1 VKNKRGTKKMELTAY
16 AKGETDKNFKLYWY
30 QEEAVKKVTK
40 DHVKLVAL
48 LMSVGSG
55 KTNVAFELFAE
66 YIESHKNE
74 KTFQTFVC
82 PRLKLCKQQAI
93 DLADYIRKAGL
104 KDVVIYMY
112 NSYGKDV
119 VYKWVEN
126 GINHEDRIKRFDKN
140 QKEFPTNQ
148 HVIFIACAASLWN
161 GLDDVKKFEYR
172 LKENEKSN
180 RLNGFIVYD
189 EAHNYGADE
198 NEASKTAYT
207 YGNDKEN
214 PSGFAQYFE
223 TSVFMSGTPSDYM
236 KDIATRYSFSCHCA
250 VQEKKIFKPTLNLIV
265 DPNLY
270 TKGNFSIDEDLEN
283 VSEKRFASAI
293 VKMVEKEKENNKDSY
308 GVRSLICIPPR
319 GTETS
324 GRNTIVNTV
333 ESLKKENYNI
343 ITLLSEGP
351 AINKDGDEV
360 NLDCCYKLAD
370 STKIEH
376 SNEAFVMTMLEN
388 IDGIENVKMD
398 DLEDD
403 EIEAVSVLK
412 KMHENKQPIVV
423 FQIDKISE
431 GVNICSFNSVLITS
445 KRASK
450 QLQQSAR
457 AFRKYPNKKS
467 ANVYCL
473 SDSVVDLRNLA
484 TGLFEKGLEPGDINW
499 GFVSYIGGSGS
510 TKGEAK
516 FNEWTSIID
525 DEMIIVDVMPNGEK
539 FFEVERNLNR
549 DETVE
554 KIIKAI
560 HSNKSILES
569 LKSFNE
575 KPSLNKEEKKRQE
588 VNKQKLRVE
597 RGLKNITENKKS
609 EDYVYIENLIRFVTN
624 ILAGNDE
631 KSKLNRELWK
641 AGYENLVLNRVVNN
655 GEIAG
660 KLADIFRSVK

>member
-1 VKNKRGTKKMELTAY
+1 MELTAY

-30 QEEAVKKVTK
+30 QEEAVKTATR
-40 DHVKLVAL
+40 DHIKLVAL

-82 PRLKLCKQQAI
+82 PRLKLCKQQAK
-93 DLADYIRKAGL
+93 DLADYIRKAGI
-104 KDVVIYMY
+104 KDVAIYMY

-119 VYKWVEN
+119 VCKWDE
-126 GINHEDRIKRFDKN
+126 GGSKPEYRIKRFDKSV
-140 QKEFPTNQ
+140 KDFPENQ
-148 HVIFIACAASLWN
+148 HIIFIACAASLWN
-161 GLDDVKKFEYR
+161 SPEDVSGFEYR
-172 LKENEKSN
+172 LKENEKNN

-198 NEASKTAYT
+198 NATSKTVYT

-223 TSVFMSGTPSDYM
+223 TSIFMSGTPSDYM
-236 KDIATRYSFSCHCA
+236 KCIATRYSFSCHLA
-250 VQEKKIFKPTLNLIV
+250 VQEGKIFKPTLNLII
-265 DPNLY
+265 DLKLY
-270 TKGNFSIDEDLEN
+270 AKGNFSNDEDLEK
-283 VSEKRFASAI
+283 VSEKKFASAI
-293 VKMVEKEKENNKDSY
+293 VKMIEKEKENNKDSY

-351 AINKDGDEV
+351 AISKDGTEV

-370 STKIEH
+370 DTEITH
-376 SNEAFVMTMLEN
+376 SNEAFIMTMLEN
-388 IDGIENVKMD
+388 IDGSENVQME
-398 DLEDD
+398 DLEED
-403 EIEAVSVLK
+403 EIAPVSVLK
-412 KMHENKQPIVV
+412 KMKENKQPIVV

-457 AFRKYPNKKS
+457 AFRKYPNKES

-473 SDSVVDLRNLA
+473 ADNVIDLKELVTN
-484 TGLFEKGLEPGDINW
+484 LFENGFKPGDIDW

-510 TKGEAK
+510 VRGDVL
-516 FNEWTSIID
+516 FNEWIAIK
-525 DEMIIVDVMPNGEK
+525 DEMIITEVMPNGEK
-539 FFEVERNLNR
+539 FFEIECNLSR
-549 DETVE
+549 CETFE
-554 KIIKAI
+554 KIKKVIC
-560 HSNKSILES
+560 S
-569 LKSFNE
+569 NE
-575 KPSLNKEEKKRQE
+575 KVLEALKNNKKSKLSKEGKKKQE
-588 VNKQKLRVE
+588 TNKQRLRIE
-597 RGLKNITENKKS
+597 RGLKNVNKNKKDKS
-609 EDYVYIENLIRFVTN
+609 EDYDEYTSDLIHFVAN
-624 ILAGNDE
+624 ISAGNDE
-631 KSKLNRELWK
+631 DNELNRELWK
-641 AGYENLVLNRVVNN
+641 AGYESLVLNRIVNDA
-655 GEIAG
+655 ETAEE
-660 KLADIFRSVK
+660 LADIFRSK

>member
-1 VKNKRGTKKMELTAY
+1 MELTAY

-30 QEEAVKKVTK
+30 QEEAVKTVTRN
-40 DHVKLVAL
+40 HTKLVAL

-82 PRLKLCKQQAI
+82 PRLKLCKQQAK
-93 DLADYIRKAGL
+93 DLADYIRKAGI

-119 VYKWVEN
+119 VYKWDE
-126 GINHEDRIKRFDKN
+126 GGSKPEYRIKRFDKSV
-140 QKEFPTNQ
+140 KDFPENQ
-148 HVIFIACAASLWN
+148 HIIFIACAASLWN
-161 GLDDVKKFEYR
+161 SPEDVSSFEYR
-172 LKENEKSN
+172 LKENKKNN

-189 EAHNYGADE
+189 ESHNYGADE
-198 NEASKTAYT
+198 NATSKTVYT

-223 TSVFMSGTPSDYM
+223 TSIFMSGTPSDYM
-236 KDIATRYSFSCHCA
+236 KCIATRYSFSCHLA
-250 VQEKKIFKPTLNLIV
+250 VQEGKIFKPTLNLVV
-265 DPNLY
+265 DPKLY
-270 TKGNFSIDEDLEN
+270 VKGNFSNDEDFER

-293 VKMVEKEKENNKDSY
+293 VKMLEKEKENNKDSY

-319 GTETS
+319 GIETS

-351 AINKDGDEV
+351 AISKDGTEA

-370 STKIEH
+370 STEIKHGEKDGV
-376 SNEAFVMTMLEN
+376 NEAFIMTMLEN
-388 IDGIENVKMD
+388 IDGIENVQME
-398 DLEDD
+398 DLEED
-403 EIEAVSVLK
+403 EVEAVSVLK
-412 KMHENKQPIVV
+412 KMYENKQPIVV

-473 SDSVVDLRNLA
+473 ADSVIGLKELVTN
-484 TGLFEKGLEPGDINW
+484 LFENGFEPGDVDW

-510 TKGEAK
+510 VRGDVR
-516 FNEWTSIID
+516 FNEWTAIID
-525 DEMIIVDVMPNGEK
+525 DEMIITEVMPNGEK
-539 FFEVERNLNR
+539 FFETERNLSR
-549 DETVE
+549 DETFE
-554 KIIKAI
+554 KIKKVICSKEKVLEALKN
-560 HSNKSILES
+560 NK
-569 LKSFNE
+569 KS
-575 KPSLNKEEKKRQE
+575 KLSKEGKKKQE
-588 VNKQKLRVE
+588 TNKQRLRIE
-597 RGLKNITENKKS
+597 RGLKNVNKNKKDKA
-609 EDYVYIENLIRFVTN
+609 EDYDKCTSDLIRFVAN
-624 ILAGNDE
+624 ILVGNDE
-631 KSKLNRELWK
+631 DNELNRELWK

-655 GEIAG
+655 DEIAE
-660 KLADIFRSVK
+660 KLAAIFRSIK

>member
-1 VKNKRGTKKMELTAY
+1 MELTAY

-30 QEEAVKKVTK
+30 QEEAVKTVTR
-40 DHVKLVAL
+40 DHIKLIAL

-82 PRLKLCKQQAI
+82 PRLKLCKQQAK
-93 DLADYIRKAGL
+93 DLADYIRKAGI

-119 VYKWVEN
+119 VYKWDE
-126 GINHEDRIKRFDKN
+126 GEYRIKRFDKSV
-140 QKEFPTNQ
+140 KDFPENQ
-148 HVIFIACAASLWN
+148 HIIFIACAASLWN
-161 GLDDVKKFEYR
+161 SPEDVSSFEYR
-172 LKENEKSN
+172 LKENEKNN

-198 NEASKTAYT
+198 NATSKTAYT

-223 TSVFMSGTPSDYM
+223 TSIFMSGTPSDYM

-250 VQEKKIFKPTLNLIV
+250 VQEGKIFKPTLYLIV
-265 DPNLY
+265 DPKLY
-270 TKGNFSIDEDLEN
+270 AKGNFSNDEDLEN
-283 VSEKRFASAI
+283 VSEKRLASVI
-293 VKMVEKEKENNKDSY
+293 VKMVENEKENTKDSY

-333 ESLKKENYNI
+333 ESLKKKNYNI

-351 AINKDGDEV
+351 AISKDGTEV
-360 NLDCCYKLAD
+360 NLDCSYKLAD
-370 STKIEH
+370 STEIIH
-376 SNEAFVMTMLEN
+376 CNESFIMTMLEN
-388 IDGIENVKMD
+388 IDGIENVQMD

-403 EIEAVSVLK
+403 ETEAVSVLK

-473 SDSVVDLRNLA
+473 ADSVIGLKELVTN
-484 TGLFEKGLEPGDINW
+484 LFENSFEPGDVNW

-510 TKGEAK
+510 VREDVR
-516 FNEWTSIID
+516 FNEWTAIMD
-525 DEMIIVDVMPNGEK
+525 DEMIITEVMPNGEK
-539 FFEVERNLNR
+539 FFEIERNLSR
-549 DETVE
+549 DENVE

-560 HSNKSILES
+560 HSDENVLES
-569 LKSFNE
+569 LKNFNK
-575 KPSLNKEEKKRQE
+575 KPKLSKEEKKKQE
-588 VNKQKLRVE
+588 TNKQRLRIE
-597 RGLKNITENKKS
+597 RGLKNVNKNKEGKS
-609 EDYVYIENLIRFVTN
+609 EDYEYISNLIRYVTN
-624 ILAGNDE
+624 ILVGNDE
-631 KSKLNRELWK
+631 ESELNRELWK

-655 GEIAG
+655 TEIAE
-660 KLADIFRSVK
+660 KLTDIFRSIK

>member
-1 VKNKRGTKKMELTAY
+1 MKLTTY

-30 QEEAVKKVTK
+30 QEEAVKTATR
-40 DHVKLVAL
+40 DHIKLVAL

-82 PRLKLCKQQAI
+82 PRLKLCKQQAK
-93 DLADYIRKAGL
+93 DLADYIRKVGI

-119 VYKWVEN
+119 IYKWDE
-126 GINHEDRIKRFDKN
+126 GRSKSEYKIKRFDKSV
-140 QKEFPTNQ
+140 KDFPENQ
-148 HVIFIACAASLWN
+148 HIIFIACAASLWN
-161 GLDDVKKFEYR
+161 SPEDVSSFEYR
-172 LKENEKSN
+172 LKENKKNN

-198 NEASKTAYT
+198 NATSKTVYI

-223 TSVFMSGTPSDYM
+223 TSIFMSGTPSDYM
-236 KDIATRYSFSCHCA
+236 KDIATRYSFSCHLA

-265 DPNLY
+265 DPKLY
-270 TKGNFSIDEDLEN
+270 VKGNFSNDEDFEK

-293 VKMVEKEKENNKDSY
+293 VKMLEKEKEDNKDNY

-351 AINKDGDEV
+351 AISKDGTEV
-360 NLDCCYKLAD
+360 NLDCCYKLAN
-370 STKIEH
+370 STEIKHGEKDGV
-376 SNEAFVMTMLEN
+376 NEAFIMTMLEN
-388 IDGIENVKMD
+388 IDGIENVQME

-403 EIEAVSVLK
+403 EIAPVSVLK
-412 KMHENKQPIVV
+412 KMYENKQPIVV

-450 QLQQSAR
+450 QIQQSAR

-473 SDSVVDLRNLA
+473 ADSV
-484 TGLFEKGLEPGDINW
+484 I
-499 GFVSYIGGSGS
+499 
-510 TKGEAK
+510 
-516 FNEWTSIID
+516 
-525 DEMIIVDVMPNGEK
+525 
-539 FFEVERNLNR
+539 
-549 DETVE
+549 
-554 KIIKAI
+554 
-560 HSNKSILES
+560 
-569 LKSFNE
+569 
-575 KPSLNKEEKKRQE
+575 
-588 VNKQKLRVE
+588 
-597 RGLKNITENKKS
+597 GLK
-609 EDYVYIENLIRFVTN
+609 
-624 ILAGNDE
+624 
-631 KSKLNRELWK
+631 ELS
-641 AGYENLVLNRVVNN
+641 GQRC
-655 GEIAG
+655 
-660 KLADIFRSVK
+660 SQ

>member
-1 VKNKRGTKKMELTAY
+1 MELTAY

-30 QEEAVKKVTK
+30 QEEAVKTATR
-40 DHVKLVAL
+40 DHIKLVAL

-82 PRLKLCKQQAI
+82 PRLKLCKQQAK
-93 DLADYIRKAGL
+93 DLADYIRKAGI

-119 VYKWVEN
+119 VYKWDE
-126 GINHEDRIKRFDKN
+126 GEYRIKRFDKSV
-140 QKEFPTNQ
+140 KDFPENQ
-148 HVIFIACAASLWN
+148 HIIFIACAASLWN
-161 GLDDVKKFEYR
+161 SPEDVSSFEYR
-172 LKENEKSN
+172 LKENEKNN

-198 NEASKTAYT
+198 NATSKTVYT

-214 PSGFAQYFE
+214 PRGFAQYFE
-223 TSVFMSGTPSDYM
+223 TSIFMSGTPSDYM

-250 VQEKKIFKPTLNLIV
+250 VQEGKIFKPKLNLII
-265 DPNLY
+265 DPELY
-270 TKGNFSIDEDLEN
+270 AKGNFSNDEDFEK
-283 VSEKRFASAI
+283 VSEKKFASAI
-293 VKMVEKEKENNKDSY
+293 VKMLEKEKEDNKDNY

-351 AINKDGDEV
+351 AISKDGTEV
-360 NLDCCYKLAD
+360 NLDCCYKLAN
-370 STKIEH
+370 STEIKHGEKDGV
-376 SNEAFVMTMLEN
+376 NEAFIMTMLEN
-388 IDGIENVKMD
+388 IDGIENVQME

-403 EIEAVSVLK
+403 EIAPVSVLK
-412 KMHENKQPIVV
+412 KMYENKQPIVV

-473 SDSVVDLRNLA
+473 ADSVIGLKELVTN
-484 TGLFEKGLEPGDINW
+484 LFENGFKSGDIDW
-499 GFVSYIGGSGS
+499 GFISYIGGSGS
-510 TKGEAK
+510 VRGDVR
-516 FNEWTSIID
+516 FNEWTAIKD
-525 DEMIIVDVMPNGEK
+525 NKMIVTEVMPNGEK
-539 FFEVERNLNR
+539 FFEIERSLNR
-549 DETVE
+549 DETIE
-554 KIIKAI
+554 KISKVI
-560 HSNKSILES
+560 HSNKNVLEV
-569 LKSFNE
+569 LKN
-575 KPSLNKEEKKRQE
+575 LNKNPKLSKGGKKKQE
-588 VNKQKLRVE
+588 TNKQRLRIKRCLKNVNK
-597 RGLKNITENKKS
+597 NKKDKS
-609 EDYVYIENLIRFVTN
+609 EDEYISNFIFQFVTN
-624 ILAGNDE
+624 ILVGNDGDSE
-631 KSKLNRELWK
+631 LDRELWK
-641 AGYENLVLNRVVNN
+641 AGYENLVLNRIVNN
-655 GEIAG
+655 TEIAE
-660 KLADIFRSVK
+660 KLADIFEV

>member
-1 VKNKRGTKKMELTAY
+1 MELTTY
-16 AKGETDKNFKLYWY
+16 AKGEIDKNFKLYWY
-30 QEEAVKKVTK
+30 QEEAVKTATR
-40 DHVKLVAL
+40 DHIKLVAL

-82 PRLKLCKQQAI
+82 PRLKLCKQQAK
-93 DLADYIRKAGL
+93 DLADYIRKAGI

-119 VYKWVEN
+119 VYKWDE
-126 GINHEDRIKRFDKN
+126 GGSKPEYRIKRFDKSV
-140 QKEFPTNQ
+140 KDFPENQ
-148 HVIFIACAASLWN
+148 HIIFIACAASLWN
-161 GLDDVKKFEYR
+161 SPEDVSSFEYR
-172 LKENEKSN
+172 LKENKKNN

-198 NEASKTAYT
+198 NATSKTVYT

-223 TSVFMSGTPSDYM
+223 TSIFMSGTPSDYM
-236 KDIATRYSFSCHCA
+236 KCIATRYSFSCHLA
-250 VQEKKIFKPTLNLIV
+250 VQEGKIFKPTLNLVV
-265 DPNLY
+265 DPKLY
-270 TKGNFSIDEDLEN
+270 VKGNFSNDEDFER

-293 VKMVEKEKENNKDSY
+293 VKMLEKEKENNKDSY

-319 GTETS
+319 GIETS

-351 AINKDGDEV
+351 AISKDGTEA

-370 STKIEH
+370 STEIKHGEKDGV
-376 SNEAFVMTMLEN
+376 NEAFIMTMLEN
-388 IDGIENVKMD
+388 IDGIENVQME
-398 DLEDD
+398 DLEED
-403 EIEAVSVLK
+403 EVEAVSVLK
-412 KMHENKQPIVV
+412 KMYENKQPIVV

-473 SDSVVDLRNLA
+473 ADSVIGLKELVTN
-484 TGLFEKGLEPGDINW
+484 LFENGFEPGDVDW

-510 TKGEAK
+510 VRGDVR
-516 FNEWTSIID
+516 FNEWTAIID
-525 DEMIIVDVMPNGEK
+525 DEMIITEVMPNGEK
-539 FFEVERNLNR
+539 FFETERNLSR
-549 DETVE
+549 DETFE
-554 KIIKAI
+554 KIKKVICSKEKVLEALKN
-560 HSNKSILES
+560 NK
-569 LKSFNE
+569 KS
-575 KPSLNKEEKKRQE
+575 KLSKEGKKKQE
-588 VNKQKLRVE
+588 TNKQRLRIE
-597 RGLKNITENKKS
+597 RGLKNVNKNKKDKA
-609 EDYVYIENLIRFVTN
+609 EDYDECTSDLIRFVAN
-624 ILAGNDE
+624 ILVGNDE
-631 KSKLNRELWK
+631 DNELNRELWK
-641 AGYENLVLNRVVNN
+641 AGYENLVLNRIVNDV
-655 GEIAG
+655 ETAEE
-660 KLADIFRSVK
+660 LADIFRSK

>member
-1 VKNKRGTKKMELTAY
+1 MELTAY

-30 QEEAVKKVTK
+30 QEEAVKTVTTVTR
-40 DHVKLVAL
+40 DHIRLIAL

-82 PRLKLCKQQAI
+82 PRLKLCKQQAK
-93 DLADYIRKAGL
+93 DLADYIRKAGI

-119 VYKWVEN
+119 VYKWDE
-126 GINHEDRIKRFDKN
+126 GEYRIKRFDKSV
-140 QKEFPTNQ
+140 KDFPENQ
-148 HVIFIACAASLWN
+148 HIIFIACAASLWN
-161 GLDDVKKFEYR
+161 SPEDVSSFEYR
-172 LKENEKSN
+172 LKENEKNN

-198 NEASKTAYT
+198 NATSKTVYT

-214 PSGFAQYFE
+214 PRGFAQYFE
-223 TSVFMSGTPSDYM
+223 TSIFMSGTPSDYM

-250 VQEKKIFKPTLNLIV
+250 VQEGKIFKPTLNLII
-265 DPNLY
+265 DPELY
-270 TKGNFSIDEDLEN
+270 AKGNFSNDEDFEK
-283 VSEKRFASAI
+283 VSEKKFASAI
-293 VKMVEKEKENNKDSY
+293 VKMLEKEKENNKDNY

-324 GRNTIVNTV
+324 GRNIIVNTV

-351 AINKDGDEV
+351 AISKDGTEV
-360 NLDCCYKLAD
+360 NLDCCYKLAN
-370 STKIEH
+370 STEIKHGEKDGV
-376 SNEAFVMTMLEN
+376 NEAFIMTMLEN
-388 IDGIENVKMD
+388 IDGIENVQME

-403 EIEAVSVLK
+403 EIAPVSVLK
-412 KMHENKQPIVV
+412 KMYENKQPIVV

-457 AFRKYPNKKS
+457 AFRKYPNKES

-473 SDSVVDLRNLA
+473 ADSVIGLNELVTN
-484 TGLFEKGLEPGDINW
+484 LFENGFKPGDIDW
-499 GFVSYIGGSGS
+499 GFISYIGGSGS
-510 TKGEAK
+510 VRGDVR
-516 FNEWTSIID
+516 FNEWTAIKD
-525 DEMIIVDVMPNGEK
+525 DKMIITKVMPNGEK
-539 FFEVERNLNR
+539 FFEIERNLNR
-549 DETVE
+549 DETIE
-554 KIIKAI
+554 KISKVI
-560 HSNKSILES
+560 HSNKNVLEA
-569 LKSFNE
+569 LKN
-575 KPSLNKEEKKRQE
+575 LNKNPKLSKGGKKKQE
-588 VNKQKLRVE
+588 TNKQRLRIEGALKNVNK
-597 RGLKNITENKKS
+597 NKKDKS
-609 EDYVYIENLIRFVTN
+609 EDEYISNFIFQFVTN
-624 ILAGNDE
+624 ILVGNDGDSE
-631 KSKLNRELWK
+631 SNRELWK
-641 AGYENLVLNRVVNN
+641 AGYENIVLNRVVNN
-655 GEIAG
+655 DEIAE
-660 KLADIFRSVK
+660 KLAAIFRSIK

>member
-1 VKNKRGTKKMELTAY
+1 MELTAY

-30 QEEAVKKVTK
+30 QEEAVKTVTR
-40 DHVKLVAL
+40 DHIKLIAL

-82 PRLKLCKQQAI
+82 PRLKLCKQQAK
-93 DLADYIRKAGL
+93 DLADYIRKAGI

-119 VYKWVEN
+119 VYKWDE
-126 GINHEDRIKRFDKN
+126 GEYRIKRFDKSV
-140 QKEFPTNQ
+140 KDFPENQ
-148 HVIFIACAASLWN
+148 HIIFIACAASLWN
-161 GLDDVKKFEYR
+161 SPEDVSSFEYR
-172 LKENEKSN
+172 LKENEKNN

-198 NEASKTAYT
+198 NATSKTVYT

-223 TSVFMSGTPSDYM
+223 TSIFMSGTPSGYM

-265 DPNLY
+265 DPKLY
-270 TKGNFSIDEDLEN
+270 AKGNFSNDEDFEK

-293 VKMVEKEKENNKDSY
+293 VKMLEKEKENNKDNY

-351 AINKDGDEV
+351 AISKDGTEV
-360 NLDCCYKLAD
+360 NLDCCYKLAN
-370 STKIEH
+370 STEIKHGEKDGV
-376 SNEAFVMTMLEN
+376 NEAFIMTMLEN
-388 IDGIENVKMD
+388 IDEIENVQME

-403 EIEAVSVLK
+403 EIAPVSVLK
-412 KMHENKQPIVV
+412 KMYENKQPIVV

-473 SDSVVDLRNLA
+473 ADSVIGLKELVTN
-484 TGLFEKGLEPGDINW
+484 LFEKGFEPGDVNW

-510 TKGEAK
+510 VRGDVL
-516 FNEWTSIID
+516 FNEWTAITD
-525 DEMIIVDVMPNGEK
+525 DEMIITEVMPNGEK
-539 FFEVERNLNR
+539 FFEIERNLSR
-549 DETVE
+549 DENIE
-554 KIIKAI
+554 EIIKAI
-560 HSNKSILES
+560 HSDKNVLES
-569 LKSFNE
+569 LKNFNK
-575 KPSLNKEEKKRQE
+575 KPKLNKEEKKKQE
-588 VNKQKLRVE
+588 TNKQRLRIK
-597 RGLKNITENKKS
+597 RGLKNVNKSKEGKS
-609 EDYVYIENLIRFVTN
+609 EDYEYISNFIRFVAN
-624 ILAGNDE
+624 LLVGNDE
-631 KSKLNRELWK
+631 ESELNRELWK
-641 AGYENLVLNRVVNN
+641 AGHENFVLNRVVNN
-655 GEIAG
+655 DEIAE
-660 KLADIFRSVK
+660 KLAAIFRSIK

>member
-1 VKNKRGTKKMELTAY
+1 MALTAY

-30 QEEAVKKVTK
+30 QEEAVKTATR
-40 DHVKLVAL
+40 DHIKLVAL

-82 PRLKLCKQQAI
+82 PRLKLCKQQAK
-93 DLADYIRKAGL
+93 DLADYIRKAGI

-119 VYKWVEN
+119 VYKWDE
-126 GINHEDRIKRFDKN
+126 GGSKPEYRIKRFDKSV
-140 QKEFPTNQ
+140 KDFPENQ
-148 HVIFIACAASLWN
+148 HIIFIACAASLWN
-161 GLDDVKKFEYR
+161 SPEDVSGFEYR
-172 LKENEKSN
+172 LKENERNN

-198 NEASKTAYT
+198 NATSKTVYT

-223 TSVFMSGTPSDYM
+223 TSIFMSGTPSDYM
-236 KDIATRYSFSCHCA
+236 KGIATKYSFSCHLA
-250 VQEKKIFKPTLNLIV
+250 VQEKKIFKPTLNLII
-265 DPNLY
+265 DSKLY
-270 TKGNFSIDEDLEN
+270 AKGNFSNDEDLEK
-283 VSEKRFASAI
+283 VSEKKFASAI
-293 VKMVEKEKENNKDSY
+293 VKMIEKEKENNKDSY

-351 AINKDGDEV
+351 AISKDGTEV

-370 STKIEH
+370 DTEITH
-376 SNEAFVMTMLEN
+376 SNEAFIVTMLEN
-388 IDGIENVKMD
+388 IDGIENVQTD
-398 DLEDD
+398 DLEED
-403 EIEAVSVLK
+403 EVEAVSVLK
-412 KMHENKQPIVV
+412 KMYENKQPIVV

-473 SDSVVDLRNLA
+473 ADSVIGLKELVTN
-484 TGLFEKGLEPGDINW
+484 LFEKGFEPGDVNW

-510 TKGEAK
+510 VRGDVL
-516 FNEWTSIID
+516 FNKWIAITD
-525 DEMIIVDVMPNGEK
+525 DEMIITKVMPNGEK
-539 FFEVERNLNR
+539 FFEIERNLSR
-549 DETVE
+549 DENIE
-554 KIIKAI
+554 EIIKAI
-560 HSNKSILES
+560 HSDKNVLES
-569 LKSFNE
+569 LKNFN
-575 KPSLNKEEKKRQE
+575 KNPKLNKEEKKKQE
-588 VNKQKLRVE
+588 TNKQRLRIK
-597 RGLKNITENKKS
+597 RGLKNVNKSKEGKS
-609 EDYVYIENLIRFVTN
+609 EDYEYTSNLIRFVTN
-624 ILAGNDE
+624 LWVGNDE
-631 KSKLNRELWK
+631 ENELNRELWK

-655 GEIAG
+655 DKIAE
-660 KLADIFRSVK
+660 KLADIFRGNIK

>member
-1 VKNKRGTKKMELTAY
+1 MELTAY

-30 QEEAVKKVTK
+30 QEEAVKTATR
-40 DHVKLVAL
+40 DHIKLVAL

-82 PRLKLCKQQAI
+82 PRLKLCKQQAK
-93 DLADYIRKAGL
+93 DLADYIRKAGI

-119 VYKWVEN
+119 VYKGDE
-126 GINHEDRIKRFDKN
+126 GGSKHEDRIKRFDKSV
-140 QKEFPTNQ
+140 KDFPENQ
-148 HVIFIACAASLWN
+148 HIIFIACAASLWN
-161 GLDDVKKFEYR
+161 SPEDVSGFEYR
-172 LKENEKSN
+172 LKENERNN

-198 NEASKTAYT
+198 NATSKTVYT

-223 TSVFMSGTPSDYM
+223 TSIFMSGTPSDYM
-236 KDIATRYSFSCHCA
+236 KDIATRYSFSCHGA
-250 VQEKKIFKPTLNLIV
+250 VQEKKIFKPTLNLII
-265 DPNLY
+265 DSKLY
-270 TKGNFSIDEDLEN
+270 AKGNFSNDEDFEK
-283 VSEKRFASAI
+283 VSEKKFASAI
-293 VKMVEKEKENNKDSY
+293 VKMIEKEKENNKDSY

-351 AINKDGDEV
+351 AISKDGTEV

-370 STKIEH
+370 DTEITH
-376 SNEAFVMTMLEN
+376 SNEAFIVTMLEN
-388 IDGIENVKMD
+388 IDGIENVQID
-398 DLEDD
+398 DLEED
-403 EIEAVSVLK
+403 EVEAVSVLK
-412 KMHENKQPIVV
+412 KMYENKQPIVV

-473 SDSVVDLRNLA
+473 ADSVIGLKELVTN
-484 TGLFEKGLEPGDINW
+484 LFEKGFEPGDVNW

-510 TKGEAK
+510 VRGDVL
-516 FNEWTSIID
+516 FNEWIAITD
-525 DEMIIVDVMPNGEK
+525 DEMIITKVMPNGEK
-539 FFEVERNLNR
+539 FFEMERKLNR
-549 DETVE
+549 GEITEEINKV
-554 KIIKAI
+554 I
-560 HSNKSILES
+560 HSDENALES
-569 LKSFNE
+569 LKNFN
-575 KPSLNKEEKKRQE
+575 KNPKLNKEEKKKQE
-588 VNKQKLRVE
+588 TNKQRLRIKK
-597 RGLKNITENKKS
+597 GLKNVNKSKEGKS
-609 EDYVYIENLIRFVTN
+609 EDCEYTSKLRRFVTN
-624 ILAGNDE
+624 ILVGNDE
-631 KSKLNRELWK
+631 DSELDRELWR
-641 AGYENLVLNRVVNN
+641 AGYENLVLNRVVNSDK
-655 GEIAG
+655 IAEN
-660 KLADIFRSVK
+660 LADIFRRWNIK

>member
-1 VKNKRGTKKMELTAY
+1 MELTAY

-30 QEEAVKKVTK
+30 QEEAVKTVTR
-40 DHVKLVAL
+40 DHTKLVAL

-82 PRLKLCKQQAI
+82 PRLKLCKQQAK
-93 DLADYIRKAGL
+93 DLADYIRKAGI

-119 VYKWVEN
+119 VYKYES
-126 GINHEDRIKRFDKN
+126 GIYRIKRFDKN
-140 QKEFPTNQ
+140 VKEFPTNQ
-148 HVIFIACAASLWN
+148 HVIFIACSASLWN
-161 GLDDVKKFEYR
+161 DLEDVKRFEYR
-172 LKENEKSN
+172 LKENEKSS

-198 NEASKTAYT
+198 NTTSKTVYT

-214 PSGFAQYFE
+214 PGGFAQYFE
-223 TSVFMSGTPSDYM
+223 TSIFMSGTPSNYM

-250 VQEKKIFKPTLNLIV
+250 VQEKKIFKPTLYLIV

-270 TKGNFSIDEDLEN
+270 TKGNFSTDEDLEN

-308 GVRSLICIPPR
+308 GVRSLICIPPK

-333 ESLKKENYNI
+333 ESLKKKNYNI

-351 AINKDGDEV
+351 AIDKKGGEV

-370 STKIEH
+370 STEIRHGEKDGV
-376 SNEAFVMTMLEN
+376 NEAFIMTMLEN
-388 IDGIENVKMD
+388 IDGIENVQID
-398 DLEDD
+398 DLEND

-412 KMHENKQPIVV
+412 RMYENKQPIVV

-473 SDSVVDLRNLA
+473 ADSVVGLRELVSN
-484 TGLFEKGLEPGDINW
+484 LFEKGFEPGDVNW
-499 GFVSYIGGSGS
+499 GFVSYVGGSGS
-510 TKGEAK
+510 TREGAK
-516 FNEWTSIID
+516 FNEWTAIID
-525 DEMIIVDVMPNGEK
+525 DEMIIAKVMPNGEK
-539 FFEVERNLNR
+539 FFEIERNLSK
-549 DETVE
+549 DENVE
-554 KIIKAI
+554 EIIKAI
-560 HSNKSILES
+560 HSDENVLES
-569 LKSFNE
+569 LKNFNK
-575 KPSLNKEEKKRQE
+575 KPKLSKEEKKKQE
-588 VNKQKLRVE
+588 TNKQGLRIE
-597 RGLKNITENKKS
+597 RGLKNVNKNKENKP
-609 EDYVYIENLIRFVTN
+609 ENYEYISNLIHFVTN
-624 ILAGNDE
+624 ILVGNDE
-631 KSKLNRELWK
+631 ESELNRELWK

-655 GEIAG
+655 DEIAE
-660 KLADIFRSVK
+660 KLANIFRGIK

>member
-1 VKNKRGTKKMELTAY
+1 MALTAY

-30 QEEAVKKVTK
+30 QEEAVKTATR
-40 DHVKLVAL
+40 DHIKLVAL

-82 PRLKLCKQQAI
+82 PRLKLCKQQAK
-93 DLADYIRKAGL
+93 DLADYIRKAGI

-119 VYKWVEN
+119 VYKWDE
-126 GINHEDRIKRFDKN
+126 GGSKPEYRIKRFDKSV
-140 QKEFPTNQ
+140 KDFPENQ
-148 HVIFIACAASLWN
+148 HIIFIACAASLWN
-161 GLDDVKKFEYR
+161 SPEDVSGFEYR
-172 LKENEKSN
+172 LKENEKNN

-198 NEASKTAYT
+198 NATSKTVYT

-223 TSVFMSGTPSDYM
+223 TSIFMSGTPSDYM
-236 KDIATRYSFSCHCA
+236 KCIATRYSFSCHLA
-250 VQEKKIFKPTLNLIV
+250 VQEGKIFKPTLNLII
-265 DPNLY
+265 DRKLY
-270 TKGNFSIDEDLEN
+270 AKGNFSNDEDLEK
-283 VSEKRFASAI
+283 VSEKKFASAI
-293 VKMVEKEKENNKDSY
+293 VKMIEKEKENNKDSY

-351 AINKDGDEV
+351 AISKDGTEV

-370 STKIEH
+370 DTEITH
-376 SNEAFVMTMLEN
+376 SNEAFIMTMLEN
-388 IDGIENVKMD
+388 IDGSENVQME
-398 DLEDD
+398 DLEED
-403 EIEAVSVLK
+403 EIAPVSVLK
-412 KMHENKQPIVV
+412 KMKENKQPIVV

-473 SDSVVDLRNLA
+473 ADNVIDLKELA
-484 TGLFEKGLEPGDINW
+484 TNLFENGFKPGDIDW

-510 TKGEAK
+510 VRGDVL
-516 FNEWTSIID
+516 FNEWIAIK
-525 DEMIIVDVMPNGEK
+525 DEMIITEVMPNGEK
-539 FFEVERNLNR
+539 FFEIECNLSR
-549 DETVE
+549 RETFE
-554 KIIKAI
+554 KIKKVIC
-560 HSNKSILES
+560 S
-569 LKSFNE
+569 NE
-575 KPSLNKEEKKRQE
+575 KVLEALKNNKKSKLSKEGKKKQE
-588 VNKQKLRVE
+588 TNKQRLRIE
-597 RGLKNITENKKS
+597 RGLKNVNKSKEGKS
-609 EDYVYIENLIRFVTN
+609 EDYEYISNLIRFVTN
-624 ILAGNDE
+624 ILVGNDE
-631 KSKLNRELWK
+631 DSELDRELWR

-655 GEIAG
+655 DEIAG
-660 KLADIFRSVK
+660 KLANIFRSK

>member
-1 VKNKRGTKKMELTAY
+1 MELTAY

-30 QEEAVKKVTK
+30 QEEAVKTVTTVTR
-40 DHVKLVAL
+40 DHIKLIAL

-82 PRLKLCKQQAI
+82 PRLKLCKQQAK
-93 DLADYIRKAGL
+93 DLADYIRKAGI

-119 VYKWVEN
+119 VYKWDE
-126 GINHEDRIKRFDKN
+126 GEYRIKRFDKSV
-140 QKEFPTNQ
+140 KDFPENQ
-148 HVIFIACAASLWN
+148 HIIFIACAASLWN
-161 GLDDVKKFEYR
+161 SPEDVSSFEYR
-172 LKENEKSN
+172 LKENEKNN

-198 NEASKTAYT
+198 NATSKTVYT

-214 PSGFAQYFE
+214 PRGFAQYFE
-223 TSVFMSGTPSDYM
+223 TSIFMSGTPSGYM

-250 VQEKKIFKPTLNLIV
+250 VQEGKIFKPTLNLII
-265 DPNLY
+265 DPELY
-270 TKGNFSIDEDLEN
+270 AKGNFSNDEDFEK
-283 VSEKRFASAI
+283 VSEKKFASAI
-293 VKMVEKEKENNKDSY
+293 VKMLEKEKENNKDNY

-351 AINKDGDEV
+351 AISKDGTEV
-360 NLDCCYKLAD
+360 NLDCCYKLAN
-370 STKIEH
+370 STEIKHGEKDGV
-376 SNEAFVMTMLEN
+376 NEAFIMTMLEN
-388 IDGIENVKMD
+388 IDGIENVQME

-403 EIEAVSVLK
+403 EIAPVSVLK
-412 KMHENKQPIVV
+412 KMYENKQPIVV

-457 AFRKYPNKKS
+457 AFRKYPNKKR

-473 SDSVVDLRNLA
+473 ADSVIGLKELVTN
-484 TGLFEKGLEPGDINW
+484 LFENGFKPGDIDW
-499 GFVSYIGGSGS
+499 GFISYIGGSGS
-510 TKGEAK
+510 VRGDVR
-516 FNEWTSIID
+516 FNEWTAITD
-525 DEMIIVDVMPNGEK
+525 DKMIITEVMPNGEK
-539 FFEVERNLNR
+539 FFEIERNLSR
-549 DETVE
+549 DENVE

-560 HSNKSILES
+560 HSNKNVLEA
-569 LKSFNE
+569 LKN
-575 KPSLNKEEKKRQE
+575 LNKKPKLSKGGKKKQE
-588 VNKQKLRVE
+588 TNKQRLRIEGALKNVNK
-597 RGLKNITENKKS
+597 NKKDKS
-609 EDYVYIENLIRFVTN
+609 EDEYISNLIQFVTN
-624 ILAGNDE
+624 ILVGNDGDSE
-631 KSKLNRELWK
+631 LDRELWK
-641 AGYENLVLNRVVNN
+641 AGYENRVLNRIVNN
-655 GEIAG
+655 TEIAE
-660 KLADIFRSVK
+660 KLADIFRGIK

>member
-1 VKNKRGTKKMELTAY
+1 MELTAY

-30 QEEAVKKVTK
+30 QEEAVKTATR
-40 DHVKLVAL
+40 DHIKLVAL

-82 PRLKLCKQQAI
+82 PRLKLCKQQAK
-93 DLADYIRKAGL
+93 DLADYIRKAGI

-119 VYKWVEN
+119 VYKWDE
-126 GINHEDRIKRFDKN
+126 GEYRIKRFDKSV
-140 QKEFPTNQ
+140 KDFPENQ
-148 HVIFIACAASLWN
+148 HIIFIACAASLWN
-161 GLDDVKKFEYR
+161 RPEDVSSFEYR
-172 LKENEKSN
+172 LKENEKNN

-198 NEASKTAYT
+198 NATSKTVYT

-223 TSVFMSGTPSDYM
+223 TSIFMSGTPSDYM
-236 KDIATRYSFSCHCA
+236 KDIATRYSFSCHLA

-265 DPNLY
+265 DPKLY
-270 TKGNFSIDEDLEN
+270 VKGNFSNDEDLEK

-293 VKMVEKEKENNKDSY
+293 VKMLEKEKENNKDNY

-351 AINKDGDEV
+351 AISKDGTEV
-360 NLDCCYKLAD
+360 NLDCCYKLAN
-370 STKIEH
+370 STEIKHGEKDGV
-376 SNEAFVMTMLEN
+376 NEAFIMTMLEN
-388 IDGIENVKMD
+388 IDGIENVQME

-403 EIEAVSVLK
+403 EIAPVSVLK
-412 KMHENKQPIVV
+412 KMYENKQPIVV

-457 AFRKYPNKKS
+457 AFRRYPNKKS

-473 SDSVVDLRNLA
+473 ADSVIGLKELVTN
-484 TGLFEKGLEPGDINW
+484 LFEKGFEPGDVDW
-499 GFVSYIGGSGS
+499 GFVSHIGGSGS
-510 TKGEAK
+510 VRGDVR
-516 FNEWTSIID
+516 FNEWIAITD
-525 DEMIIVDVMPNGEK
+525 DEMIITKVMPNGEK
-539 FFEVERNLNR
+539 FFETERNLSR
-549 DETVE
+549 DETFE
-554 KIIKAI
+554 KIKKVICSKEKVLEALKN
-560 HSNKSILES
+560 NK
-569 LKSFNE
+569 KS
-575 KPSLNKEEKKRQE
+575 KLSKEGKKKQE
-588 VNKQKLRVE
+588 TNKQRLRIE
-597 RGLKNITENKKS
+597 RGLKNVNKNKKDKS
-609 EDYVYIENLIRFVTN
+609 EDYDEYTNDLIRFVAN
-624 ILAGNDE
+624 ILVGNDE
-631 KSKLNRELWK
+631 DNELNRELWK
-641 AGYENLVLNRVVNN
+641 AGYKNRILNRIVNDA
-655 GEIAG
+655 ETAEE
-660 KLADIFRSVK
+660 LADIFRSK

>member
-1 VKNKRGTKKMELTAY
+1 MELTAY

-30 QEEAVKKVTK
+30 QEEAVKTVTTVTR
-40 DHVKLVAL
+40 DHIKLIAL

-82 PRLKLCKQQAI
+82 PRLKLCKQQAK
-93 DLADYIRKAGL
+93 DLADYIRKAGI

-119 VYKWVEN
+119 VYKWDE
-126 GINHEDRIKRFDKN
+126 GEYRIKRFDKSV
-140 QKEFPTNQ
+140 KDFPENQ
-148 HVIFIACAASLWN
+148 HIIFIACAASLWN
-161 GLDDVKKFEYR
+161 SPEDVSSFEYR
-172 LKENEKSN
+172 LKENEKNN

-198 NEASKTAYT
+198 NATSKTVYT

-214 PSGFAQYFE
+214 PRGFAQYFE
-223 TSVFMSGTPSDYM
+223 TSIFMSGTPSDYM

-250 VQEKKIFKPTLNLIV
+250 VQEGKIFKPKLNLII
-265 DPNLY
+265 DPELY
-270 TKGNFSIDEDLEN
+270 AKGNFSNDEDFEK
-283 VSEKRFASAI
+283 VSEKKFASAI
-293 VKMVEKEKENNKDSY
+293 VKMLEKEKENNKDNY

-351 AINKDGDEV
+351 AISKDGTEV
-360 NLDCCYKLAD
+360 NLDCCYKLAN
-370 STKIEH
+370 STEIKHGEKDGV
-376 SNEAFVMTMLEN
+376 NEAFIMTMLEN
-388 IDGIENVKMD
+388 IDGIENVQME

-403 EIEAVSVLK
+403 EIAPVSVLK
-412 KMHENKQPIVV
+412 RMYENKQPIVV

-450 QLQQSAR
+450 QIQQSAR
-457 AFRKYPNKKS
+457 AFRKYPNKES

-473 SDSVVDLRNLA
+473 ADSVIGLKELVTN
-484 TGLFEKGLEPGDINW
+484 LFENGFKPGDIDW
-499 GFVSYIGGSGS
+499 GFISYIGGSGS
-510 TKGEAK
+510 VRGDVR
-516 FNEWTSIID
+516 FNEWTAITD
-525 DEMIIVDVMPNGEK
+525 NKMIITEVMPNGEK
-539 FFEVERNLNR
+539 FFEIERNLNR
-549 DETVE
+549 DETIE
-554 KIIKAI
+554 KISKVIR
-560 HSNKSILES
+560 SNKNVLEV
-569 LKSFNE
+569 LKN
-575 KPSLNKEEKKRQE
+575 LNKNPKLSKGGKKKQE
-588 VNKQKLRVE
+588 TNKQRLRIEGALKNVNK
-597 RGLKNITENKKS
+597 NKKDKS
-609 EDYVYIENLIRFVTN
+609 EDEYISNFIFQFVTN
-624 ILAGNDE
+624 ILVGNDGDSE
-631 KSKLNRELWK
+631 LDRELWK
-641 AGYENLVLNRVVNN
+641 AGYENLVLNRIVNN
-655 GEIAG
+655 TEIAE
-660 KLADIFRSVK
+660 KLADIFEV

>member
-1 VKNKRGTKKMELTAY
+1 MALTAY

-30 QEEAVKKVTK
+30 QEEAVKTATR
-40 DHVKLVAL
+40 DHIKLVAL

-82 PRLKLCKQQAI
+82 PRLKLCKQQAK
-93 DLADYIRKAGL
+93 DLADYIRKAGI

-119 VYKWVEN
+119 ICKWDE
-126 GINHEDRIKRFDKN
+126 GGSKPEYRIKRFDKSV
-140 QKEFPTNQ
+140 KDFPENQ
-148 HVIFIACAASLWN
+148 HIIFIACAASLWN
-161 GLDDVKKFEYR
+161 SPEDVSGFEYR
-172 LKENEKSN
+172 LKENEKNN

-198 NEASKTAYT
+198 NATSKTVYT

-223 TSVFMSGTPSDYM
+223 TSIFMSGTPSDYM
-236 KDIATRYSFSCHCA
+236 KCIATRYSFSCHLA
-250 VQEKKIFKPTLNLIV
+250 VQEGKIFKPKLNLII
-265 DPNLY
+265 DSKLY
-270 TKGNFSIDEDLEN
+270 AKGNFSNDEDLEK
-283 VSEKRFASAI
+283 VSEKKFASAI
-293 VKMVEKEKENNKDSY
+293 VKMIEREKENNKYSY

-351 AINKDGDEV
+351 AISKDGTEV
-360 NLDCCYKLAD
+360 NFDCCYKLAD
-370 STKIEH
+370 DTEITH
-376 SNEAFVMTMLEN
+376 SNEAFIMTMLEN
-388 IDGIENVKMD
+388 IDGSENVQME
-398 DLEDD
+398 DLEEG
-403 EIEAVSVLK
+403 EIAPVSVLK
-412 KMHENKQPIVV
+412 KMKENKQPIVV

-473 SDSVVDLRNLA
+473 ADNVIALKELVTN
-484 TGLFEKGLEPGDINW
+484 LFENGFKPGDIDW
-499 GFVSYIGGSGS
+499 GFVSRIGGSGS
-510 TKGEAK
+510 VRGDVL
-516 FNEWTSIID
+516 FNKWIAIK
-525 DEMIIVDVMPNGEK
+525 DEMIITEVMPNGEK
-539 FFEVERNLNR
+539 FFEIECNLSR
-549 DETVE
+549 CETFE
-554 KIIKAI
+554 KIKKVICSKEKVLEALKN
-560 HSNKSILES
+560 NK
-569 LKSFNE
+569 KS
-575 KPSLNKEEKKRQE
+575 KLSKEGKKKQE
-588 VNKQKLRVE
+588 TNKQRLRIE
-597 RGLKNITENKKS
+597 RGLKNVNKNKKDKS
-609 EDYVYIENLIRFVTN
+609 EDYDEYTSDLIRFVAN
-624 ILAGNDE
+624 ISVGNDE
-631 KSKLNRELWK
+631 DNELNRELWK
-641 AGYENLVLNRVVNN
+641 AGYENLVLNRIVNDA
-655 GEIAG
+655 ETAEE
-660 KLADIFRSVK
+660 LADIFRSK

>member
-1 VKNKRGTKKMELTAY
+1 MELTAY

-30 QEEAVKKVTK
+30 QEEAVKTVTR
-40 DHVKLVAL
+40 DHTKLVAP

-82 PRLKLCKQQAI
+82 PRLKLCKQQAK
-93 DLADYIRKAGL
+93 DLADYIRKAGV

-119 VYKWVEN
+119 VYKWDEN
-126 GINHEDRIKRFDKN
+126 GSKHEYRIKRFDKSV
-140 QKEFPTNQ
+140 KDFPENQ

-161 GLDDVKKFEYR
+161 DLDDVKRFEYR
-172 LKENEKSN
+172 LKENEKNN

-198 NEASKTAYT
+198 NTTSKTVYT

-214 PSGFAQYFE
+214 PGGFAQYFE

-250 VQEKKIFKPTLNLIV
+250 VQEKKIFKPTLYLIV

-270 TKGNFSIDEDLEN
+270 AKGSFSNDEDLEN

-293 VKMVEKEKENNKDSY
+293 VKMIEKEKENNKDSY
-308 GVRSLICIPPR
+308 GVRSLICIPPK
-319 GTETS
+319 GVETS

-351 AINKDGDEV
+351 AISKDGTEV
-360 NLDCCYKLAD
+360 NLDCCYKLAND
-370 STKIEH
+370 TEITH
-376 SNEAFVMTMLEN
+376 SNEAFIVTMLEN
-388 IDGIENVKMD
+388 IDGIENVQME

-403 EIEAVSVLK
+403 EVEAVSVLK
-412 KMHENKQPIVV
+412 KMYENKQPIVV

-450 QLQQSAR
+450 QLQQAAR

-473 SDSVVDLRNLA
+473 ADSV
-484 TGLFEKGLEPGDINW
+484 TGLKELVSNLFEKGFEPGDVDW
-499 GFVSYIGGSGS
+499 GFVSYVGGSGS
-510 TKGEAK
+510 GQGEQR
-516 FNEWTSIID
+516 FNEWTAITD
-525 DEMIIVDVMPNGEK
+525 DEMIITEVMPNGEK
-539 FFEVERNLNR
+539 FFEIERNLSR
-549 DETVE
+549 DENVE
-554 KIIKAI
+554 EIIKAI
-560 HSNKSILES
+560 HSDENVLES
-569 LKSFNE
+569 LKNFNK
-575 KPSLNKEEKKRQE
+575 KPKLSKEEKKKQE
-588 VNKQKLRVE
+588 TNKQRLRIE
-597 RGLKNITENKKS
+597 RGLKNVNKNKENKP
-609 EDYVYIENLIRFVTN
+609 EDYEYISNLIRFVTN
-624 ILAGNDE
+624 ILVGNDE

-641 AGYENLVLNRVVNN
+641 AGYENLVLNRIVNN
-655 GEIAG
+655 DEIAE
-660 KLADIFRSVK
+660 KLADIFRGLK

>member
-1 VKNKRGTKKMELTAY
+1 MELTAY

-30 QEEAVKKVTK
+30 QEEAVKTVTR
-40 DHVKLVAL
+40 DHTKLVAL

-82 PRLKLCKQQAI
+82 PRLKLCKQQAK
-93 DLADYIRKAGL
+93 DLADYIRKAGV

-119 VYKWVEN
+119 VYKWDEN
-126 GINHEDRIKRFDKN
+126 GSKHEYRIKRFDKSV
-140 QKEFPTNQ
+140 KDFPENQ

-161 GLDDVKKFEYR
+161 DLDDVKRFEYR
-172 LKENEKSN
+172 LKENEKNN

-198 NEASKTAYT
+198 NTTSKTVYT

-214 PSGFAQYFE
+214 PGGFAQYFE
-223 TSVFMSGTPSDYM
+223 TSVFMSGTPSNYM

-250 VQEKKIFKPTLNLIV
+250 VQEKKIFKPTLYLIV

-270 TKGNFSIDEDLEN
+270 AKGSFSNDEDLEN

-293 VKMVEKEKENNKDSY
+293 VKMIEKEKENNKDSY

-319 GTETS
+319 GVETS

-351 AINKDGDEV
+351 AISKDGTEV
-360 NLDCCYKLAD
+360 NLDCCYKLAND
-370 STKIEH
+370 TEITH
-376 SNEAFVMTMLEN
+376 SNEAFIVTMLEN
-388 IDGIENVKMD
+388 IDGIENVQME

-403 EIEAVSVLK
+403 EVEAVSVLK
-412 KMHENKQPIVV
+412 KMYENKQPIVV

-450 QLQQSAR
+450 QLQQAAR

-473 SDSVVDLRNLA
+473 ANSVVGLKVLVSNL
-484 TGLFEKGLEPGDINW
+484 FDKGFQPGDVAW
-499 GFVSYIGGSGS
+499 GFVAYVGGSGS
-510 TKGEAK
+510 VDGESQFKDWVA
-516 FNEWTSIID
+516 IAD
-525 DEMIIVDVMPNGEK
+525 DEMIITEVMPNGEK
-539 FFEVERNLNR
+539 FFETERNLSR
-549 DETVE
+549 DENIE

-560 HSNKSILES
+560 HSDESVLKS
-569 LKSFNE
+569 LKNFNE
-575 KPSLNKEEKKRQE
+575 KPKLNKEEKKKQE
-588 VNKQKLRVE
+588 ANKQRLRVE
-597 RGLKNITENKKS
+597 RGLRTITENREENKTEEHK
-609 EDYVYIENLIRFVTN
+609 YIGNLISFVTN
-624 ILAGNDE
+624 ILVGGDE
-631 KSKLNRELWK
+631 ESKLNRELWK
-641 AGYENLVLNRVVNN
+641 AGYENLVLNRIVNN
-655 GEIAG
+655 DEIAK
-660 KLADIFRSVK
+660 KLADIFRGIK

>member
-1 VKNKRGTKKMELTAY
+1 MALTAY
-16 AKGETDKNFKLYWY
+16 AKGETDKNFKLYYY
-30 QEEAVKKVTK
+30 QEEAVKTVTR
-40 DHVKLVAL
+40 DHIKLVAL

-66 YIESHKNE
+66 YIKSHKNE

-82 PRLKLCKQQAI
+82 PRLKLCKQQAK
-93 DLADYIRKAGL
+93 DLADYIRKAGI
-104 KDVVIYMY
+104 KDVAIYMY

-119 VYKWVEN
+119 VCKWDE
-126 GINHEDRIKRFDKN
+126 GEYRIKRFDKSV
-140 QKEFPTNQ
+140 KDFPENQ
-148 HVIFIACAASLWN
+148 HIIFIACAASLWN
-161 GLDDVKKFEYR
+161 SPEDVSSFEYR
-172 LKENEKSN
+172 LKENRKNN

-189 EAHNYGADE
+189 EAHNYGSDE
-198 NEASKTAYT
+198 NATSKTAYT

-223 TSVFMSGTPSDYM
+223 TSIFMSGTPSDYM
-236 KDIATRYSFSCHCA
+236 KGIATRYSFSCHCA
-250 VQEKKIFKPTLNLIV
+250 VQEGKIFKPTLYLIV
-265 DPNLY
+265 DPKLY
-270 TKGNFSIDEDLEN
+270 AKGNFSNDEDLEN
-283 VSEKRFASAI
+283 VSEKRLASVI
-293 VKMVEKEKENNKDSY
+293 VKMVENEKENTKDSY

-333 ESLKKENYNI
+333 ESLKKKNYNI

-351 AINKDGDEV
+351 AISKDGTEV
-360 NLDCCYKLAD
+360 NLDCSYKLAD
-370 STKIEH
+370 STEIIH
-376 SNEAFVMTMLEN
+376 CNESFIMTMLEN
-388 IDGIENVKMD
+388 IDGIENVQMD

-403 EIEAVSVLK
+403 ETEAVSVLK

-473 SDSVVDLRNLA
+473 ADSVIGLKELVTN
-484 TGLFEKGLEPGDINW
+484 LFENGFEPGDVNW

-510 TKGEAK
+510 VRGDVL
-516 FNEWTSIID
+516 FNEWTAITD
-525 DEMIIVDVMPNGEK
+525 DEMIITEVMPNGEK
-539 FFEVERNLNR
+539 FFEIERNLSR
-549 DETVE
+549 DENIE
-554 KIIKAI
+554 EIIKAI
-560 HSNKSILES
+560 HSDENVLES
-569 LKSFNE
+569 LKNFNK
-575 KPSLNKEEKKRQE
+575 KPKLNKEEKKKQE
-588 VNKQKLRVE
+588 TNKQRLRIK
-597 RGLKNITENKKS
+597 RCLKNANKSKEGKS
-609 EDYVYIENLIRFVTN
+609 EDYEYSSNLIHFVTN
-624 ILAGNDE
+624 LLVGNDE
-631 KSKLNRELWK
+631 ESELNRELWK

-655 GEIAG
+655 TEIAE
-660 KLADIFRSVK
+660 KLADIFRSIK

>member
-1 VKNKRGTKKMELTAY
+1 MALTAY

-30 QEEAVKKVTK
+30 QEEAVKTVTR
-40 DHVKLVAL
+40 DHIKLVAL

-82 PRLKLCKQQAI
+82 PRLKLCKQQAK
-93 DLADYIRKAGL
+93 DLADYIRKAGI

-112 NSYGKDV
+112 NSYEKDV
-119 VYKWVEN
+119 VCKWDE
-126 GINHEDRIKRFDKN
+126 GGSKPEYRIKRFDKSV
-140 QKEFPTNQ
+140 KDFPENQ
-148 HVIFIACAASLWN
+148 HIIFIACAASLWN
-161 GLDDVKKFEYR
+161 SPEDVSGFEYR
-172 LKENEKSN
+172 LKENERNN

-198 NEASKTAYT
+198 NATSKTVYT

-223 TSVFMSGTPSDYM
+223 TSIFMSGTPSDYM
-236 KDIATRYSFSCHCA
+236 KDIATRYSFSCHLA
-250 VQEKKIFKPTLNLIV
+250 VQEKKIFKPTLNLII
-265 DPNLY
+265 DPKLY
-270 TKGNFSIDEDLEN
+270 VKGNFSNDEDFEK

-293 VKMVEKEKENNKDSY
+293 VKMIEKEKENNKDSY
-308 GVRSLICIPPR
+308 GVRSLVCIPPR

-351 AINKDGDEV
+351 AISKDGTEV

-370 STKIEH
+370 DTEITH
-376 SNEAFVMTMLEN
+376 SNEAFIVTMLEN
-388 IDGIENVKMD
+388 IDGIENVQTD
-398 DLEDD
+398 DLEED
-403 EIEAVSVLK
+403 EVEAVSVLK
-412 KMHENKQPIVV
+412 KMYENKQPIVV

-473 SDSVVDLRNLA
+473 ADSVIGLKELVTN
-484 TGLFEKGLEPGDINW
+484 LFEKGFEPGDINW
-499 GFVSYIGGSGS
+499 GFVSHIGGSGS
-510 TKGEAK
+510 VRGDVL
-516 FNEWTSIID
+516 FNEWTAITD
-525 DEMIIVDVMPNGEK
+525 DEMIITEVMPNGEK
-539 FFEVERNLNR
+539 FFETERNLSR
-549 DETVE
+549 DENIE
-554 KIIKAI
+554 KIIKVI
-560 HSNKSILES
+560 HSDENVLES
-569 LKSFNE
+569 LKNFN
-575 KPSLNKEEKKRQE
+575 KNPKLNKEEKKKQE
-588 VNKQKLRVE
+588 TNKQRLRIK
-597 RGLKNITENKKS
+597 RGLKNVNKSKEGKS
-609 EDYVYIENLIRFVTN
+609 EDYEYTSNLIRFVTN
-624 ILAGNDE
+624 ILVGNDE
-631 KSKLNRELWK
+631 DSELDRELWR
-641 AGYENLVLNRVVNN
+641 AGYENLVLNRVVNSD
-655 GEIAG
+655 EIAE
-660 KLADIFRSVK
+660 KLADIFRGNIK

>member
-1 VKNKRGTKKMELTAY
+1 MALTAY

-30 QEEAVKKVTK
+30 QEEAVKTATR
-40 DHVKLVAL
+40 DHIKLVAL

-82 PRLKLCKQQAI
+82 PRLKLCKQQAK
-93 DLADYIRKAGL
+93 DLADYIRKAGI

-119 VYKWVEN
+119 VYKWDE
-126 GINHEDRIKRFDKN
+126 GGSKPEYRIKRFDKSV
-140 QKEFPTNQ
+140 KDFPENQ
-148 HVIFIACAASLWN
+148 HIIFIACAASLWN
-161 GLDDVKKFEYR
+161 SPEDVSGFEYR
-172 LKENEKSN
+172 LKENERNN

-198 NEASKTAYT
+198 NATSKTVYT

-223 TSVFMSGTPSDYM
+223 TSIFMSGTPSDYM
-236 KDIATRYSFSCHCA
+236 KDIATRYSFSCHLA

-265 DPNLY
+265 DPKLY
-270 TKGNFSIDEDLEN
+270 VKGNFSNDEDFEK

-293 VKMVEKEKENNKDSY
+293 VKMLEREKENNKDNY

-333 ESLKKENYNI
+333 ESLKKENCNI

-351 AINKDGDEV
+351 AISKDGTEV
-360 NLDCCYKLAD
+360 NLDCCYKLAN
-370 STKIEH
+370 STEIKHGEKDGV
-376 SNEAFVMTMLEN
+376 NEAFIMTMLEN
-388 IDGIENVKMD
+388 IDGIENVQVE

-403 EIEAVSVLK
+403 EIAPVSVLK
-412 KMHENKQPIVV
+412 KMYENKQPIVV

-473 SDSVVDLRNLA
+473 ADSVIGLKELVTN
-484 TGLFEKGLEPGDINW
+484 LFEKGFEPGDVNW

-510 TKGEAK
+510 VRGDVR
-516 FNEWTSIID
+516 FNEWIAITD
-525 DEMIIVDVMPNGEK
+525 DEMIITEVMPNGEE
-539 FFEVERNLNR
+539 FFETERNLSR
-549 DETVE
+549 DENIE
-554 KIIKAI
+554 EIIKAI
-560 HSNKSILES
+560 HSDENVLES
-569 LKSFNE
+569 LKNFN
-575 KPSLNKEEKKRQE
+575 KNPKLNKEEKKKQE
-588 VNKQKLRVE
+588 TNKQRLRIK
-597 RGLKNITENKKS
+597 RGLKNANKSKEGKS
-609 EDYVYIENLIRFVTN
+609 EDYEYISNLIRFVTN
-624 ILAGNDE
+624 ILVGNDE
-631 KSKLNRELWK
+631 DSELDRELWR

-655 GEIAG
+655 DEIAG
-660 KLADIFRSVK
+660 KLADIFRGNIK

>member
-1 VKNKRGTKKMELTAY
+1 MELTAY

-30 QEEAVKKVTK
+30 QEEAVKTVTR
-40 DHVKLVAL
+40 DHIKLVAL

-82 PRLKLCKQQAI
+82 PRLKLCKQQAK
-93 DLADYIRKAGL
+93 DLADYIRKAGI

-119 VYKWVEN
+119 VYKWDE
-126 GINHEDRIKRFDKN
+126 GEYRIKRFDKSV
-140 QKEFPTNQ
+140 KDFPENQ
-148 HVIFIACAASLWN
+148 HIIFIACAASLWN
-161 GLDDVKKFEYR
+161 SPEDVSSFEYR
-172 LKENEKSN
+172 LKENRKNN

-198 NEASKTAYT
+198 NATSKTAYT

-223 TSVFMSGTPSDYM
+223 TSIFMSGTPSDYM

-250 VQEKKIFKPTLNLIV
+250 VQEGKIFKPTLYLIV
-265 DPNLY
+265 DPKLY
-270 TKGNFSIDEDLEN
+270 AKGNFSNDEDLEK
-283 VSEKRFASAI
+283 VSEKSFASAI
-293 VKMVEKEKENNKDSY
+293 IKMVEREKENNKGSY

-319 GTETS
+319 GTETC
-324 GRNTIVNTV
+324 GRNIIVNTV
-333 ESLKKENYNI
+333 KSLKKENYNI

-351 AINKDGDEV
+351 AIGKDGTEV
-360 NLDCCYKLAD
+360 NLDCCYKLAN
-370 STKIEH
+370 STEIKHGEEDGV
-376 SNEAFVMTMLEN
+376 NEAFIMSMLEN
-388 IDGIENVKMD
+388 LDGIENVQVD

-403 EIEAVSVLK
+403 EIEPVSVLK

-473 SDSVVDLRNLA
+473 ADSVIGLNELVTN
-484 TGLFEKGLEPGDINW
+484 LFENGFEPGDIKW
-499 GFVSYIGGSGS
+499 GFVTYIGGSGS
-510 TKGEAK
+510 VRGDVR
-516 FNEWTSIID
+516 FNEWTAIRND
-525 DEMIIVDVMPNGEK
+525 KMIVTEVMPNGEK
-539 FFEVERNLNR
+539 SFEYNCKLH
-549 DETVE
+549 TVE
-554 KIIKAI
+554 TKEKILKVLQSAGDDV
-560 HSNKSILES
+560 KES
-569 LKSFNE
+569 LKNFT
-575 KPSLNKEEKKRQE
+575 KPKLSKEEKKKTT
-588 VNKQKLRVE
+588 KQRLRIE
-597 RGLKNITENKKS
+597 RGLKNVNKNKEGKS
-609 EDYVYIENLIRFVTN
+609 EDYENFFSFVAK
-624 ILAGNDE
+624 LLGGNDE
-631 KSKLNRELWK
+631 ESELNRELWE
-641 AGYENLVLNRVVNN
+641 AGRGNLVLNRVVNN
-655 GEIAG
+655 EKVAEE
-660 KLADIFRSVK
+660 LANIVKGALEN

>member
-1 VKNKRGTKKMELTAY
+1 MALTAY

-30 QEEAVKKVTK
+30 QEEAVKTATR
-40 DHVKLVAL
+40 DHIKLVAL

-82 PRLKLCKQQAI
+82 PRLKLCKQQAK
-93 DLADYIRKAGL
+93 DLADYIRKAGI

-119 VYKWVEN
+119 VYKWDE
-126 GINHEDRIKRFDKN
+126 GGSKPEYRIKRFDKSV
-140 QKEFPTNQ
+140 KDFPENQ
-148 HVIFIACAASLWN
+148 HIIFIACAASLWN
-161 GLDDVKKFEYR
+161 SPEDVSGFEYR
-172 LKENEKSN
+172 LKENERNN

-198 NEASKTAYT
+198 NATSKTVYT

-223 TSVFMSGTPSDYM
+223 TSIFMSGTPSDYM
-236 KDIATRYSFSCHCA
+236 KDIATRYSFSCHLA
-250 VQEKKIFKPTLNLIV
+250 VQEKKIFKPTLNLII
-265 DPNLY
+265 DQKLY
-270 TKGNFSIDEDLEN
+270 VKGNFSNDEDFEK

-293 VKMVEKEKENNKDSY
+293 VKMIEKEKENNKDSY
-308 GVRSLICIPPR
+308 GVRSLVCIPPR

-351 AINKDGDEV
+351 AISKDGTEV

-370 STKIEH
+370 STEIKHGEKDGV
-376 SNEAFVMTMLEN
+376 NEAFIMTMLEN
-388 IDGIENVKMD
+388 IDGIENVQTD
-398 DLEDD
+398 DLEED
-403 EIEAVSVLK
+403 EVEAVSVLK
-412 KMHENKQPIVV
+412 KMYENKQPIVV

-473 SDSVVDLRNLA
+473 ADSVIGLKELVTN
-484 TGLFEKGLEPGDINW
+484 LFEKGFEPGDVNW

-510 TKGEAK
+510 VRGDVL
-516 FNEWTSIID
+516 FNEWIAITD
-525 DEMIIVDVMPNGEK
+525 DEMIITKVMPNGEK
-539 FFEVERNLNR
+539 FFETERNLSR
-549 DETVE
+549 DETFE
-554 KIIKAI
+554 KIKKVICSKEKVLEALKN
-560 HSNKSILES
+560 NK
-569 LKSFNE
+569 KS
-575 KPSLNKEEKKRQE
+575 KLSKEGKKKQE
-588 VNKQKLRVE
+588 TNKQRLRIE
-597 RGLKNITENKKS
+597 RGLKNVNKNKKDKS
-609 EDYVYIENLIRFVTN
+609 EDYDEYTSDLIRFVTN
-624 ILAGNDE
+624 ILVGNDE
-631 KSKLNRELWK
+631 DSELDRELWR
-641 AGYENLVLNRVVNN
+641 AGYENLVLNRIVNDV
-655 GEIAG
+655 ETAEE
-660 KLADIFRSVK
+660 LADIFRSK